1 VTYRIKVFK
10 KRKVRFRNLK
20 LLILLL
26 RFIKLYLLIRVWQ
39 SIKNIIS
46 RKRRKRLERRFK
58 KMSLNQDDGIPGM
71 PGMENEEAS
80 SSPSTTSPAPESDVV
95 SPELAG
101 DLIDLPYQGWAVFE
115 KRIPKEDI
123 VLSNNMKAFLGG
135 PVSRCMTKYGIG
147 KIAKDEII
155 IVVTLS
161 LHTAS
166 VIRAIGAAKKA
177 QAFSIPKDDK
187 EVVNRDPV

>member
-1 VTYRIKVFK
+1 
-10 KRKVRFRNLK
+10 
-20 LLILLL
+20 
-26 RFIKLYLLIRVWQ
+26 
-39 SIKNIIS
+39 
-46 RKRRKRLERRFK
+46 
-58 KMSLNQDDGIPGM
+58 MDP
-71 PGMENEEAS
+71 EAEGES
-80 SSPSTTSPAPESDVV
+80 SSPSTSSPAVEADVV

-147 KIAKDEII
+147 KIAKDEIVI
-155 IVVTLS
+155 IVTLS

-166 VIRAIGAAKKA
+166 VIRAIGTAKKN
-177 QAFSIPKDDK
+177 QAYAMPKDTEK
-187 EVVNRDPV
+187 VVNGDPA